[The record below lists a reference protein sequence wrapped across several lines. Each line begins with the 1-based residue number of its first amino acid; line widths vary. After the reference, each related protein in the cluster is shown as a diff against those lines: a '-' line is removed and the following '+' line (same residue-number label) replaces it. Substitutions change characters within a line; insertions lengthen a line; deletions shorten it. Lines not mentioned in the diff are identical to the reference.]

1 MDIFTQRSIYIQDCK
16 ESKELCPKKKKKV
29 HQMLKVV
36 DISNTCYGDL
46 YRKNMMDMII
56 HFPEIVL
63 GLTKELSTF

>member
-1 MDIFTQRSIYIQDCK
+1 M
-16 ESKELCPKKKKKV
+16 PKKKKKV